1 MGWVNKGDMSSPDR
15 LNERPIYL
23 RAIFLMLALV
33 QSCIH
38 IYFDSSA
45 VPILVAPPPHPSSTE
60 QSTHPTIRV
69 SESLKKDVLPIVTRC
84 LKVAAATCLVGPF
97 VYTLSMR
104 NLLWSCQLA
113 FAKLYYN
120 LPRSDAR
127 PSGYPPS
134 RPWLMFTSFWV
145 GFLLLFTWEASS
157 FLFTTLLAQAPLK
170 KGLPL
175 SAGSKDPNGTLLN
188 GVKSKTDTVK
198 TFAFW
203 ELALIARLYPER
215 RKAILADIERPGGA
229 CWTQMQVAALDVI
242 RGISLRVSPP
252 QQEVKPAQRVDP
264 NALQIER
271 LPMVAQPTVDKPIFL
286 KKTQPQSRMERIE
299 TISENVT
306 KTFTQSGQ
314 PWNPTQSPAAAKI
327 KDVVERNSPRR
338 LMQRYPQVQEQ
349 LDAIHASPIGN
360 MFRTTR
366 QQVINAL
373 VLGDGQGNAAVLVDA
388 AESVTRMLV
397 ASLSEDVYGK
407 AVAGVPEAVRVF
419 AQAITDVEKYVDK
432 NAQGLAGGIDEVN
445 IVIQR
450 LKAGVT
456 ELLSAFQM
464 YLADVGLSIHELN
477 LAKSA
482 AAKRNLLERHDAGKS
497 QIEGATSSIGQQSK
511 MPNGQLPHGPK
522 RDEGVDTNRD
532 TRKDT
537 RDATKQSQ
545 RRLVAP
551 RERTKFDWG
560 EGAGTERLF
569 PQREMEKVR

>member
-1 MGWVNKGDMSSPDR
+1 MGWVNRGDVSSPDR

-38 IYFDSSA
+38 IYLDSSA
-45 VPILVAPPPHPSSTE
+45 VPIPVAPPPQPSSTE

-84 LKVAAATCLVGPF
+84 VKIAAATCLLGPF

-104 NLLWSCQLA
+104 NLLWSWQLA

-134 RPWLMFTSFWV
+134 RPGLMFTSFWV

-170 KGLPL
+170 KGHPL

-203 ELALIARLYPER
+203 ELALIARLYPDR

-229 CWTQMQVAALDVI
+229 CWSQMQVTALDVI

-252 QQEVKPAQRVDP
+252 KQEVKPAQRVDP

-271 LPMVAQPTVDKPIFL
+271 MPKIAQPMIDKPVLL
-286 KKTQPQSRMERIE
+286 KDAPPQSRMERIE
-299 TISENVT
+299 TISGNVA
-306 KTFTQSGQ
+306 KTFTQSGR
-314 PWNPTQSPAAAKI
+314 PWNPTQSPAAAKA
-327 KDVVERNSPRR
+327 KDVLEQNSPRR
-338 LMQRYPQVQEQ
+338 LMQRYPQVQEH
-349 LDAIHASPIGN
+349 LEAIQASPIGN
-360 MFRTTR
+360 IFRTTR
-366 QQVINAL
+366 QQVVNAL
-373 VLGDGQGNAAVLVDA
+373 VLGDGHGNAAVIVDA
-388 AESVTRMLV
+388 GESVTRMLV

-407 AVAGVPEAVRVF
+407 AVAGVPDAVRVF
-419 AQAITDVEKYVDK
+419 AQAITDVETYVDV
-432 NAQGLAGGIDEVN
+432 NAKGLAGGIDEVD
-445 IVIQR
+445 IVVQR
-450 LKAGVT
+450 LKAGLT

-477 LAKSA
+477 LAKAA
-482 AAKRNLLERHDAGKS
+482 AAKRNLLQGQNGEKP
-497 QIEGATSSIGQQSK
+497 QIKGATSGAGMQSK
-511 MPNGQLPHGPK
+511 MANGQPLRGPK
-522 RDEGVDTNRD
+522 RDEGVRN
-532 TRKDT
+532 
-537 RDATKQSQ
+537 ATKQSQ

-551 RERTKFDWG
+551 REQTKFDWG

-569 PQREMEKVR
+569 PQREKNWADKNEGSR